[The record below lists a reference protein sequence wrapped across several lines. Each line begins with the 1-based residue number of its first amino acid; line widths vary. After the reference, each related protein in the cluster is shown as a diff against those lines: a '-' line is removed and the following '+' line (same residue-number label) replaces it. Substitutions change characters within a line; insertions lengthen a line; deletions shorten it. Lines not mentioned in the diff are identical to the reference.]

1 MKKIILPSMLMI
13 ASIVLLSFSKQAATT
28 YKVDAKTSKITW
40 TATKVT
46 GSHTGNVNFATGSFV
61 FDGTNLSAGKF
72 DVDMTSITVTDLNE
86 KTGKGKLEGHLNSD
100 DFFSTAKHKT
110 ASFQV
115 TKAKKV
121 EGERFDVT
129 GNLTIK
135 GITNEVS
142 FPATIK
148 VTGESVITVGTIK
161 VDRTKFDI
169 KYGSG
174 SFFENLGDKAIND
187 NFELQLSVIARK

>member
-1 MKKIILPSMLMI
+1 MLMI

-28 YKVDAKTSKITW
+28 YKVDAKASKITW

-46 GSHTGNVNFATGSFV
+46 GSHTGNVNFSSGSFV

-72 DVDMTSITVTDLNE
+72 DFDMTSISCTDLTDKNYN
-86 KTGKGKLEGHLNSD
+86 GKLVGHLNSD
-100 DFFSTAKHKT
+100 DFFSTEKNKT

-115 TKAKKV
+115 TKTKKI

-135 GITNEVS
+135 GITNEVT

-148 VTGESVITVGTIK
+148 VTGETIITVGTIK

-187 NFELQLSVIARK
+187 NFDLQISVIARKS